1 MLNLYAISDTY
12 LTSLT
17 IMHRLH
23 GISGRSRSGSRNTNY
38 SSQFIYLIVTE
49 FLDAPRDGEPARAD
63 GREMKVHDGDGGA
76 EGMGVDGLIE
86 SNWDQVTES
95 FDDMGLNQQLLRG
108 IYGYGF
114 EKPSGKL
121 VL

>member
-1 MLNLYAISDTY
+1 
-12 LTSLT
+12 
-17 IMHRLH
+17 MHRLH

-38 SSQFIYLIVTE
+38 SSQFIYLIVTQ
-49 FLDAPRDGEPARAD
+49 FLDAPRDGEAPARAD

-121 VL
+121 FL

>member
-1 MLNLYAISDTY
+1 
-12 LTSLT
+12 
-17 IMHRLH
+17 MHRLH
-23 GISGRSRSGSRNTNY
+23 VISGRSRSGSRNTNY

-49 FLDAPRDGEPARAD
+49 FLDAPREGESARAD

>member
-1 MLNLYAISDTY
+1 MEAKIQIILCHLFNDLFDNNFY
-12 LTSLT
+12 LDE
-17 IMHRLH
+17 R
-23 GISGRSRSGSRNTNY
+23 GGRDDG
-38 SSQFIYLIVTE
+38 
-49 FLDAPRDGEPARAD
+49 APQ
-63 GREMKVHDGDGGA
+63 REMKVHEGDGGA

-121 VL
+121 FLRLRLYSLTHHIFHNKPTSSYHIRNE

>member
-1 MLNLYAISDTY
+1 MT
-12 LTSLT
+12 
-17 IMHRLH
+17 
-23 GISGRSRSGSRNTNY
+23 
-38 SSQFIYLIVTE
+38 Q
-49 FLDAPRDGEPARAD
+49 FLDAPRDGESARAD

>member
-1 MLNLYAISDTY
+1 
-12 LTSLT
+12 
-17 IMHRLH
+17 MHRLH
-23 GISGRSRSGSRNTNY
+23 GIFRRSRSGSQNTNY
-38 SSQFIYLIVTE
+38 STHSIYLIVIHSLE
-49 FLDAPRDGEPARAD
+49 AGRDDAPRED
-63 GREMKVHDGDGGA
+63 GREMKVHAGDGGA

-121 VL
+121 FL

>member
-1 MLNLYAISDTY
+1 
-12 LTSLT
+12 
-17 IMHRLH
+17 MHRLH
-23 GISGRSRSGSRNTNY
+23 GIFRRSRSGSQNTNY
-38 SSQFIYLIVTE
+38 PTQFIYLIVIH
-49 FLDAPRDGEPARAD
+49 FLEAGRDDAPRED
-63 GREMKVHDGDGGA
+63 GREMKVHAGDGGA